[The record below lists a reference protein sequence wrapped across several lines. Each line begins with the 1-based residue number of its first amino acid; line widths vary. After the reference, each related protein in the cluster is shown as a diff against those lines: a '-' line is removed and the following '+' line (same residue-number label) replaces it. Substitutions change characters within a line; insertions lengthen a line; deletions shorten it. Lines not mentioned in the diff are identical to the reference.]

1 MPKGKAV
8 SVSIS
13 DVPATRENYR
23 ALSIAMTVEDG
34 SVWFRFRSESTDWQ
48 WTEWECLY
56 TPDPA

>member
-1 MPKGKAV
+1 MNKPNGKAV

-13 DVPATRENYR
+13 ETRDNYG
-23 ALSIAMTVEDG
+23 SQHIAITMEDG
-34 SVWFRFRSESTDWQ
+34 SVWMRGRSKGDDWE

>member
-8 SVSIS
+8 SVSVS
-13 DVPATRENYR
+13 DVASSEQNFRSQYV
-23 ALSIAMTVEDG
+23 AMTMEDG
-34 SVWFRFRSESTDWQ
+34 SVWFRYRSTGESWQ